1 MNNFRGESSEEKW
14 KIGDE
19 VINSTGAVRGESSRE
34 EMEDDDE
41 VSCLMLSNDDS
52 SQVSALLELTR
63 KWHLYF

>member
-1 MNNFRGESSEEKW
+1 MKKKW
-14 KIGDE
+14 KIGDK
-19 VINSTGAVRGESSRE
+19 VINSTEAVRGESSRE
-34 EMEDDDE
+34 EMDDDE